1 MTWKRLMTGGL
12 VLAVGCAPMQTERRT
27 ERGPLLRTYS
37 KEVTFGTRTLAA
49 DVEAKWPAL
58 RFDFVTAEVCRTE
71 QHEEYVEN
79 IITERYEPSAGPAI
93 SAGAANTA
101 VGAGLLLTRSLF
113 STAPDRDVIDREG
126 RYGASSQKVATVWGV
141 VLLSL
146 GVPALV
152 TGIIQTARAGEE
164 TETRKADAVVSLR
177 EESCRPQPA
186 SGTVE
191 FAGGAGAPPEPRPL
205 AHGTLELTADELR
218 GMSFTGVLVG
228 GEPAAISEEDQE
240 LLATFRACSRVL
252 SEPME
257 AGALA
262 QEEAE
267 HLQALR
273 KRVLR
278 CRALPGAPVEERV
291 KLLEAA
297 LASKGTEPEPTD
309 APTVNSFED
318 AVAAYAPALT
328 LTADSPELERLQEP
342 ERLVGQAVLLRGVLE
357 RREEQNIAVVQVG
370 GMRVLVFVAPDR
382 LWAQDFPRGSR
393 VELVGVVMGQQRLG
407 SLEAPLVRAVW
418 MRTAL

>member
-1 MTWKRLMTGGL
+1 MKWTRMMAGAL
-12 VLAVGCAPMQTERRT
+12 VLAVGCAPMQAERRT

-37 KEVTFGTRTLAA
+37 KEVTLGERTLAA
-49 DVEAKWPAL
+49 DVEAKWPTL
-58 RFDFVTAEVCRTE
+58 RLHFISAEVCRSE
-71 QHEEYVEN
+71 QHEEFVEN
-79 IITERYEPSAGPAI
+79 LITEHYEPSAGPAI

-101 VGAGLLLTRSLF
+101 VGAGLLLARSLF
-113 STAPDRDVIDREG
+113 STEPDRDTIDREG
-126 RYGASSQKVATVWGV
+126 RYGASSQKAATVWGV
-141 VLLSL
+141 ALLSL
-146 GVPALV
+146 GVPALI

-164 TETRKADAVVSLR
+164 TQTRKQDAVVSLR
-177 EESCRPQPA
+177 EESCHPQPA
-186 SGTVE
+186 TGTVE
-191 FAGGAGAPPEPRPL
+191 FAGGPGTPPEPRPL
-205 AHGTLELTADELR
+205 ANGTLELQADELR

-228 GEPAAISEEDQE
+228 GEPAVINEEDQE
-240 LLATFRACSRVL
+240 LLSTFRACSRVL
-252 SEPME
+252 AEPME
-257 AGALA
+257 PAALE

-273 KRVLR
+273 RRVLA
-278 CRALPGAPVEERV
+278 CKVLPGAPVEEPV
-291 KLLEAA
+291 KRLDAA
-297 LASKGTEPEPTD
+297 LAAKGTEPEPTD

-318 AVAAYAPALT
+318 AVAAYPQALK
-328 LTADSPELERLQEP
+328 LSEDSADLERLHEP

-370 GMRVLVFVAPDR
+370 GQRVLVFVAPDR

>member
-1 MTWKRLMTGGL
+1 MKWKRLVAGGL
-12 VLAVGCAPMQTERRT
+12 VLAVGCAPMQTELRT

-37 KEVTFGTRTLAA
+37 KEVTLGERTLAA
-49 DVEAKWPAL
+49 DVEAKWPKL
-58 RFDFVTAEVCRTE
+58 VFHFVTSELCRSE
-71 QHEEYVEN
+71 QHEEFVEN
-79 IITERYEPSAGPAI
+79 VITERYEPSAGPAI

-101 VGAGLLLTRSLF
+101 AGAGLLLARPLF
-113 STAPDRDVIDREG
+113 SSAPDRDVIDREG

-146 GVPALV
+146 GVPALI

-191 FAGGAGAPPEPRPL
+191 FAGGAGTPPEPRPL
-205 AHGTLELTADELR
+205 SNGTLELTADELR
-218 GMSFTGVLVG
+218 GMSFTGVLIG

-240 LLATFRACSRVL
+240 LLVTFRACSRVL

-257 AGALA
+257 PAALA

-273 KRVLR
+273 KRVLG
-278 CRALPGAPVEERV
+278 CRVLPGAPVEERV
-291 KLLEAA
+291 KLLDAA
-297 LASKGTEPEPTD
+297 LAARGSSPEPTD

-318 AVAAYAPALT
+318 AVAAYQPALT
-328 LTADSPELERLQEP
+328 ITADSPELDKLLDP

-370 GMRVLVFVAPDR
+370 GTRVLVFVAPDR

-407 SLEAPLVRAVW
+407 SLDAPLVRAVW